1 MRADEGGPGAQQ
13 IDAARSHALFDQ
25 ARAVVGDRF
34 AEARV
39 RSRCGGLRVT
49 VVDLS
54 QCDVA
59 VIGAVAHG
67 LGIVG
72 RVSTEGADPAAL
84 EMWERLQHEL
94 RALQQTRPQFCC
106 SSIRCPSR
114 GIGVHGC
121 RSS

>member
-39 RSRCGGLRVT
+39 DPDGGLRVT

-67 LGIVG
+67 LGIAG
-72 RVSTEGADPAAL
+72 RVSSERADPAAL
-84 EMWERLQHEL
+84 EMWERLRHEV
-94 RALQQTRPQFCC
+94 RALPQTRPQFCC